1 MYDALTTSYRFAC
14 PMRGEANVRLSSFRN
29 LERLPGPAHPT
40 VYRVRFDC
48 PCGEEHETL
57 VAHGDLDWAPL
68 GVGAS
73 EFVNLMTAKSESV
86 ADEFL
91 DLAARRI
98 GSGSW
103 PWSFFCYAEDT
114 PRPIFPSA
122 FVVLA
127 PAEAANVLALAVGC
141 PSCGAVSVNLVSN
154 DHVDVPFHH
163 DREIGVV
170 PHLFHADGLRTLAAF
185 RAELYSDSFDLRRLH
200 LA

>member
-1 MYDALTTSYRFAC
+1 
-14 PMRGEANVRLSSFRN
+14 
-29 LERLPGPAHPT
+29 

-48 PCGEEHETL
+48 SCGEEHETV

-68 GVGAS
+68 GLGAS
-73 EFVNLMTAKSESV
+73 EFVNLMTARTEST
-86 ADEFL
+86 APEFL
-91 DLAARRI
+91 DLAVRRI
-98 GSGSW
+98 AKGSW

-127 PAEAANVLALAVGC
+127 PAAASDVLALAVGC
-141 PSCGAVSVNLVSN
+141 PSCGSVSVNLVSN
-154 DHVDVPFHH
+154 EHVDVPFHH

-170 PHLFHADGLRTLAAF
+170 PHLFHADGLRTLEAF